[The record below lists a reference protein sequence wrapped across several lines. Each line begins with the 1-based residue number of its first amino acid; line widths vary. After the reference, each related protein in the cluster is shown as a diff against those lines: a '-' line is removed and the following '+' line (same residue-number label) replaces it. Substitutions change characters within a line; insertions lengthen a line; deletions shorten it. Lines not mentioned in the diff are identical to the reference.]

1 MSVANTDIATTL
13 WCKPEKGAFFFVGR
27 RDILLLRAGSGGG
40 FGADGGLRCRV
51 VIWGYNE
58 RERMPY
64 SILESV
70 ELEFEGKRFFAP
82 RDYDANLTAIFG
94 DYMTLPPESERLPH
108 LCRAY
113 WKDEEPNG

>member
-1 MSVANTDIATTL
+1 MPMEEGCD
-13 WCKPEKGAFFFVGR
+13 VG
-27 RDILLLRAGSGGG
+27 
-40 FGADGGLRCRV
+40 V

>member
-1 MSVANTDIATTL
+1 MSG
-13 WCKPEKGAFFFVGR
+13 WS
-27 RDILLLRAGSGGG
+27 SGGIMSG
-40 FGADGGLRCRV
+40 SA
-51 VIWGYNE
+51 W
-58 RERMPY
+58 PY